1 MINGALGLSPEDTRA
16 VLDAAIRAPSVHN
29 SQPWRFR
36 TAANSIELLA
46 DPARRLPAADPDD
59 RELRLACGAALLNI
73 RLALL
78 NLGIE
83 PEVRIHPSPHL
94 DSIATIQHG
103 GHATMLGDEAA
114 LYRAIRSRH
123 TNRKPFF
130 EQPVGIR
137 ERHLLVKA
145 AEEEHCLLK
154 VISDVNTQATLHR
167 LLVLAHHHQLS
178 DPSWV
183 DEFNSWLT
191 RSSSD
196 RDGITLAASGPQPEL
211 QDTWVL
217 RDFGRGHGSVRV
229 PGKDFE
235 SEPLIAILTSYVD
248 DPLAQVQ
255 AGQALQ
261 RVLLTATTLGLSA
274 SFLSQVIE
282 VADIRAQVQQLLGG
296 SLRPQAAIRIG
307 YGVPVPAVPRRPVE
321 DCLVSERATRSTP
334 AEPAAA
340 DHDRD

>member
-1 MINGALGLSPEDTRA
+1 MINGALGLSPEDTHA
-16 VLDAAIRAPSVHN
+16 ILDAAILAPSVHN

-36 TAANSIELLA
+36 LDADSIELLA

-59 RELRLACGAALLNI
+59 RELRLACGAALLNL

-78 NLGIE
+78 RLGIQ
-83 PEVRIHPSPHL
+83 PEVRIHPGPRL
-94 DSIATIQHG
+94 DGIATIRRG
-103 GHATMLGDEAA
+103 GHATMLADEAA
-114 LYRAIRSRH
+114 LHRAIRHRR
-123 TNRKPFF
+123 TNRRPFF

-137 ERHLLVKA
+137 ERHLLVRA
-145 AEEEHCLLK
+145 ADQEHCRLSL
-154 VISDVNTQATLHR
+154 ISDVNEQATLHR
-167 LLVLAHHHQLS
+167 LLVLAHQHQIS
-178 DPSWV
+178 DRAWV
-183 DEFNSWLT
+183 EEFHSWLM
-191 RSSSD
+191 RSPSD

-217 RDFGRGHGSVRV
+217 RDFGKGHGSVRV

-235 SEPLIAILTSYVD
+235 SQPLIAVLTSYVD

-282 VADIRAQVQQLLGG
+282 VAEIRAQVQRMLGG
-296 SLRPQAAIRIG
+296 SLRPQAALRIG
-307 YGVPVPAVPRRPVE
+307 YGVPVPAVPRRAVE
-321 DCLVSERATRSTP
+321 DCVLDDAPTRSVTQ
-334 AEPAAA
+334 
-340 DHDRD
+340 